1 MKGWKGGRKTFFF
14 FLFVDSLFRKFF
26 FSADPRRERE
36 RASTSCVMRRVDVI
50 QCGAFSGANVRVTNV
65 YMPWYRTLPFSSHNF
80 FLFSLSLSLS
90 IHPSI
95 LKRNLMMIEFK
106 LLLQL
111 DLGAPME
118 KENMRGKEKPQRR
131 RRRHTPAQTSFI
143 FHFFFFFFF
152 SSFYPTYSSDPTFY
166 GS

>member
-1 MKGWKGGRKTFFF
+1 
-14 FLFVDSLFRKFF
+14 
-26 FSADPRRERE
+26 
-36 RASTSCVMRRVDVI
+36 
-50 QCGAFSGANVRVTNV
+50 
-65 YMPWYRTLPFSSHNF
+65 
-80 FLFSLSLSLS
+80 
-90 IHPSI
+90 
-95 LKRNLMMIEFK
+95 MMIEFK